1 MKFWTKKSRL
11 LPCLLPLMSL
21 LLLHTGK
28 AAAAESKASAPKC
41 DYAVYQ
47 RLPLAK
53 SQYGRDGA
61 VVVMR
66 ERSMLSVEQYSPEE
80 PETPCNA
87 RLLLVGKNNVPV
99 AAQELERPLAKIAA
113 VQLVGGR
120 PASFALTVDYSSGIG
135 SYSGPATRFF
145 DVIAGS
151 MQWLQAKDNTTG
163 KLQEIRVASTL
174 KTEWQPFPHGRNQ
187 DLLEVSC
194 RPRFKDEQD
203 DSFEVTYKRYR
214 FNGRGWLLYSRSEKG
229 LWENEGTFPQESL
242 FPR

>member
-1 MKFWTKKSRL
+1 MRFPSLGRYSR
-11 LPCLLPLMSL
+11 CVRSAF
-21 LLLHTGK
+21 
-28 AAAAESKASAPKC
+28 AAGALFALADGVAAESKAPAPQC

-47 RLPLAK
+47 RLSLTK
-53 SQYGRDGA
+53 HQHGSDGA
-61 VVVMR
+61 VVLMR
-66 ERSMLSVEQYSPEE
+66 ERSMLAVEQYSPEE

-99 AAQELERPLAKIAA
+99 ATQELERPLAKIAA
-113 VQLVGGR
+113 IQLIGGR

-151 MQWLQAKDNTTG
+151 MQWLQAQDSTTG
-163 KLQEIRVASTL
+163 KLQEIRVASAL

-194 RPRFKDEQD
+194 RPRFNDEQD
-203 DSFEVTYKRYR
+203 DSFEVTFKRYR
-214 FNGRGWLLYSRSEKG
+214 FNGRDWLLYSRSEKG
-229 LWENEGTFPQESL
+229 FWENEGAFPQESL